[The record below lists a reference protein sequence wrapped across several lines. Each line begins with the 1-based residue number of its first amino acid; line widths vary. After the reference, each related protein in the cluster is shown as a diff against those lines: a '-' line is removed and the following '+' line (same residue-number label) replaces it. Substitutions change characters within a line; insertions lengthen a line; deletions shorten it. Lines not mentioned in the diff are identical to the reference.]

1 MKNDQ
6 CLICGQSKIHDLFTA
21 KDHGISQENFIISEC
36 LNCKFQFTKNPPV
49 ESKIGPYYE
58 ATKYIS
64 HTEESPN
71 FINKLYFYIRDFMF
85 VEKYKIIRK
94 YNSSNNFLDIGC
106 GLAHFLN
113 FVKSK
118 NNNVTGIEKIESTAN
133 IARSKFQIEIL
144 PPEFLLENK
153 LKEKY
158 DIITMWHV
166 LEHLYNPKEYINAIK
181 KLFNHESILI
191 IAVPNQN
198 STDAIKYSE
207 FWAGYDVPRH
217 LWHFN
222 PINITSWVE
231 QFGFKHIATHRL
243 PFDAF
248 YVSILSEKYRGS
260 KFATLRGMFNG
271 LVSYLKSISNIQKT
285 SSLIYVFKLNSNE

>member
-1 MKNDQ
+1 LKNDQ

-36 LNCKFQFTKNPPV
+36 QNCKFQFTKNPP
-49 ESKIGPYYE
+49 EEFNIGPYYE

-64 HTEESPN
+64 HTEDSPSL
-71 FINKLYFYIRDFMF
+71 INKLYFYIRDFMF
-85 VEKYKIIRK
+85 VKKYEIIRK

-118 NNNVTGIEKIESTAN
+118 NNNVTGIEKIESTAA

-144 PPEFLLENK
+144 SPDFLLENK
-153 LKEKY
+153 LKDKY
-158 DIITMWHV
+158 DVITMWHV
-166 LEHLYNPKEYINAIK
+166 LEHLYNPNEYINAIK
-181 KLFNHESILI
+181 KLLNHHSILV
-191 IAVPNQN
+191 IAIPNQ
-198 STDAIKYSE
+198 SSADAEKYGA

-222 PINITSWVE
+222 PTNITSWVE

-248 YVSILSEKYRGS
+248 YVSILSEKYQGR
-260 KFATLRGMFNG
+260 KFAVLRGMFCG
-271 LVSYLKSISNIQKT
+271 LFSYLKSLSNIQKT
-285 SSLIYVFKLNSNE
+285 SSLIYVFKLNPNE

>member
-1 MKNDQ
+1 MA
-6 CLICGQSKIHDLFTA
+6 QSQKDFDTANFTNFSYLEVIGNT
-21 KDHGISQENFIISEC
+21 KDH
-36 LNCKFQFTKNPPV
+36 
-49 ESKIGPYYE
+49 
-58 ATKYIS
+58 
-64 HTEESPN
+64 
-71 FINKLYFYIRDFMF
+71 D
-85 VEKYKIIRK
+85 
-94 YNSSNNFLDIGC
+94 
-106 GLAHFLN
+106 
-113 FVKSK
+113 
-118 NNNVTGIEKIESTAN
+118 
-133 IARSKFQIEIL
+133 
-144 PPEFLLENK
+144 
-153 LKEKY
+153 
-158 DIITMWHV
+158 
-166 LEHLYNPKEYINAIK
+166 EYINAIK

-222 PINITSWVE
+222 PTNITSWVE
-231 QFGFKHIATHRL
+231 QIGFKHIATHRL